1 MRYHAT
7 TNGNIPY
14 TPEEEAARDLEDA
27 ASLLKKQADDATK
40 AIKASKIEGIEIL
53 GVMCSATKEDQMGLT
68 AVGLDYSMTTAAGG
82 TFAATEFNFQN
93 GSTLV
98 VTSENFNAIYNLWV
112 PFRRSFFTVS

>member
-53 GVMCSATKEDQMGLT
+53 GVMCSATKEDQNGMV
-68 AVGLDYSMTTAAGG
+68 AVGTSKLMSDMGG
-82 TFAATEFNFQN
+82 LPFADTVFEFSN
-93 GSTLV
+93 GNTLV
-98 VTSENFNAIYNLWV
+98 ITSENFNTVYAAWV
-112 PFRRSFFTVS
+112 PFRQDFFTAS